1 MSLAD
6 LYNQIVETDEEI
18 EKMAA
23 QEAVEEVMGDVGYE
37 EDYETVKLASEYD
50 AAGRILARGFFDEM
64 LKEAQEG
71 MEDEEEGKDKEKKED
86 EEEEGKDKKKKKG
99 LPAAFQA
106 ALAEKKAA
114 YLEAMQNDP
123 EYAAQ
128 LIAHFTESE

>member
-18 EKMAA
+18 EKIAA
-23 QEAVEEVMGDVGYE
+23 QEAIEEVLGSHYGNDDE
-37 EDYETVKLASEYD
+37 AVKLASEYD

-64 LKEAQEG
+64 LKEAQAG
-71 MEDEEEGKDKEKKED
+71 MEEEDEEKEEKEEDKEDK
-86 EEEEGKDKKKKKG
+86 KKKKKG
-99 LPAAFQA
+99 LPAALQA

-114 YLEAMQNDP
+114 YIEAMQNDP
-123 EYAAQ
+123 DYAAQ

>member
-6 LYNQIVETDEEI
+6 LYSQIVETDEEI
-18 EKMAA
+18 EKIAA
-23 QEAVEEVMGDVGYE
+23 QEAVEEAIGAQYGYE
-37 EDYETVKLASEYD
+37 DEDETVKLASEYD

-64 LKEAQEG
+64 LKEAQAEEEE
-71 MEDEEEGKDKEKKED
+71 EDEEED
-86 EEEEGKDKKKKKG
+86 EEGRGKKKKKG

-123 EYAAQ
+123 DYAAQ
-128 LIAHFTESE
+128 MIAYFTESE

>member
-6 LYNQIVETDEEI
+6 LYSQIVDTDEEI

-23 QEAVEEVMGDVGYE
+23 QEAVEEVIGEEYE
-37 EDYETVKLASEYD
+37 EEDETVKLAAEYD

-64 LKEAQEG
+64 LKEAQEEG
-71 MEDEEEGKDKEKKED
+71 EEED
-86 EEEEGKDKKKKKG
+86 EEEEDEEKKKKKKG

-114 YLEAMQNDP
+114 YLEAMHNDP

>member
-6 LYNQIVETDEEI
+6 LYNQIVDTDEEI

-23 QEAVEEVMGDVGYE
+23 YEAVEEIIQGDPEE
-37 EDYETVKLASEYD
+37 EDETVKLASEYD

-64 LKEAQEG
+64 MKEAQAEA
-71 MEDEEEGKDKEKKED
+71 EEEGEGK
-86 EEEEGKDKKKKKG
+86 EEEEEDEDKKKKKKG
-99 LPAAFQA
+99 LPAALQA
-106 ALAEKKAA
+106 ALAEKKAS

-123 EYAAQ
+123 DYAAQ

>member
-6 LYNQIVETDEEI
+6 IYNQIVETDEEI
-18 EKMAA
+18 EKIAA
-23 QEAVEEVMGDVGYE
+23 QEAVEEVLHGYQPE
-37 EDYETVKLASEYD
+37 EDETIKLAAEYD

-64 LKEAQEG
+64 LKEAQEDMEEEG
-71 MEDEEEGKDKEKKED
+71 EDKEKKKKEDEEEGKE
-86 EEEEGKDKKKKKG
+86 KKKKG
-99 LPAAFQA
+99 LPAALQA

>member
-23 QEAVEEVMGDVGYE
+23 QEAVEEVMQEYAP
-37 EDYETVKLASEYD
+37 EDDDETVKLAAEYD

-64 LKEAQEG
+64 LKEAQA
-71 MEDEEEGKDKEKKED
+71 EEEGEEKEK
-86 EEEEGKDKKKKKG
+86 EEEGEEDKEKKKKKG

>member
-18 EKMAA
+18 EKVAA
-23 QEAVEEVMGDVGYE
+23 QEAVEEVLHGYQPE
-37 EDYETVKLASEYD
+37 EDETIKLAAEYD

-64 LKEAQEG
+64 MKEAQED
-71 MEDEEEGKDKEKKED
+71 MEEDEGKKKKED
-86 EEEEGKDKKKKKG
+86 EEEGKDKKKKG
-99 LPAAFQA
+99 LPAALQA

>member
-23 QEAVEEVMGDVGYE
+23 QEAVEEVTQQYPQKD
-37 EDYETVKLASEYD
+37 DETIKLASEYD

-64 LKEAQEG
+64 LKEAQAEEA
-71 MEDEEEGKDKEKKED
+71 EDEEDKEKG
-86 EEEEGKDKKKKKG
+86 EEEDKEKKKKKG
-99 LPAAFQA
+99 LPAALQA

-128 LIAHFTESE
+128 LIAHFSESE

>member
-6 LYNQIVETDEEI
+6 LYNQIVDTDEEI

-23 QEAVEEVMGDVGYE
+23 QEAVEELIQYDPE
-37 EDYETVKLASEYD
+37 TEDETVKLAAEYD

-64 LKEAQEG
+64 LKEAQA
-71 MEDEEEGKDKEKKED
+71 
-86 EEEEGKDKKKKKG
+86 EEEEGEGKEEDKEEDEDKKKKKKG
-99 LPAAFQA
+99 LPAALQA

-123 EYAAQ
+123 DYASQ

>member
-23 QEAVEEVMGDVGYE
+23 QEAVEEVTQQYPQ
-37 EDYETVKLASEYD
+37 EDDEIIKLASEYD
-50 AAGRILARGFFDEM
+50 AAGRLLARGFFDEM
-64 LKEAQEG
+64 LKEAQAEEA
-71 MEDEEEGKDKEKKED
+71 EDEEDKEKG
-86 EEEEGKDKKKKKG
+86 EEEDKEKKKKKG
-99 LPAAFQA
+99 LPAALQA

-128 LIAHFTESE
+128 LIAHFSESE